1 MIRLDYKNDKP
12 LHEQITQGIKDL
24 IICGVLAP
32 NDQLPSVRE
41 LSVSLTVNPNTVQ
54 RAYKELELS
63 GCIYSVKGK
72 GNFVSPLSRIKDEAD
87 TNSLYETLESVVRE
101 LKFLKEDRKKIE
113 EVIENIFKEEKL

>member
-1 MIRLDYKNDKP
+1 MLSIDYKNPKSI
-12 LHEQITQGIKDL
+12 HEQIEDGIKEL
-24 IICGVLAP
+24 IVNGVLKE
-32 NDQLPSVRE
+32 NEKIPSVRE

-54 RAYKELELS
+54 RAYKELELT
-63 GCIYSVKGK
+63 GCIYSIKGK

-87 TNSLYETLESVVRE
+87 TNSLYEALDSVVRE